1 MYNKEGRRRG
11 GEWGRRERGGEG
23 WVRIE
28 GEKEER
34 ERKEEEVHAHMYLPT
49 NGLRDSEE
57 SRKVQSR
64 PMRCSLPL
72 SCSTI
77 ANTSDVSSSQA
88 MCGYLGK
95 KRKNS
100 QLEDPTRT
108 GSVIR
113 SSCALALEITC
124 SLDTPTVFVV
134 WKWDMGTRE
143 YTHSFVPRP
152 HFSQANRN

>member
-1 MYNKEGRRRG
+1 MREKEGRR
-11 GEWGRRERGGEG
+11 GEEG

-34 ERKEEEVHAHMYLPT
+34 ERNEEEEEVHAHMYLPT

-95 KRKNS
+95 KRKKTVS
-100 QLEDPTRT
+100 LKTQQL
-108 GSVIR
+108 V
-113 SSCALALEITC
+113 
-124 SLDTPTVFVV
+124 
-134 WKWDMGTRE
+134 
-143 YTHSFVPRP
+143 
-152 HFSQANRN
+152 Q